1 MERGVGMKG
10 LENKRII
17 VTGGCKGIGRA
28 IVEKYLQEG
37 AVVATTYYKSKDS
50 SDQMKSELESYSDRL
65 AIYNMDVSDAE
76 QVNKVMEQI
85 QDDLKGIDILV
96 NNSGITQD
104 SLLYSMKNS
113 DWDKV
118 IKTNLYGPFYTCKS
132 VLLNM
137 IKQKYGSI
145 INIASVSGIVGIPGQ
160 SNYCASKFGLIGLT
174 KSLAKELAS
183 KNIRVN
189 AIAPGYVDTEMIDN
203 VKITNEL
210 MRNKHSLGR
219 IGSPNE
225 IANIALFL
233 AGDASSYITGQV
245 IVADGGFI

>member
-1 MERGVGMKG
+1 MKE

-37 AVVATTYYKSKDS
+37 AIVATTYYKSKDS

-65 AIYNMDVSDAE
+65 AIYNMDVSDPE

-113 DWDKV
+113 DWNKV

-137 IKQKYGSI
+137 IKQKCGSI
-145 INIASVSGIVGIPGQ
+145 INIASVSGVVGIPGQ

-203 VKITNEL
+203 VKIMKEL
-210 MRNKHSLGR
+210 MRNKHSQGR